1 MTEAI
6 TLATTETISLKPAET
21 RVEHDLLGDTEVPSA
36 AYWGVH
42 TKRAVENFPITGV
55 PVGHFPEL
63 VRVLAIVKQA
73 AARANR
79 KLGHLPQDKALAICR
94 RTKPWP
100 STRPATPSSA
110 AASPSSS
117 WSTPSR
123 AAPAPRPT

>member
-1 MTEAI
+1 MTTDTPTPEAL
-6 TLATTETISLKPAET
+6 TVATTETIELAQVDT
-21 RVEHDLLGDTEVPSA
+21 RLEHDLLGEREVPTS

-42 TKRAVENFPITGV
+42 TLRAVENFPITGV

-63 VRVLAIVKQA
+63 V
-73 AARANR
+73 
-79 KLGHLPQDKALAICR
+79 KALAHGQAGR
-94 RTKPWP
+94 RPRQSQARP
-100 STRPATPSSA
+100 PARPTRPSDRPGLRRDHRA